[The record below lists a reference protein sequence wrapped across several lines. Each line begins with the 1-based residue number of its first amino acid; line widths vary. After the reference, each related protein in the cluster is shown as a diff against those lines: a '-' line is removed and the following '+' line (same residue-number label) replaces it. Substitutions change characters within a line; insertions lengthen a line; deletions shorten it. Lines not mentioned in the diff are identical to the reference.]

1 MQEKTEEEMEGV
13 PAQVPAGEVPAM
25 QGKPEGFKQL
35 WRETDLLLGFVSY
48 AGKRGHYFLGDFD
61 DIDVNDLVNRVFSVL
76 IDGHR
81 FGDVYVV
88 RSGKGYHVLNFTN
101 VLSLPDYVKILDE
114 IGADKMFVKWVKKV
128 RYGILRVSRRSSHGK
143 VPSLECIVT
152 SRNRLPENETAKSW
166 YFWLLGQENS
176 YKSVRR
182 VRVYGNWRRK
192 KHEMES
198 L

>member
-1 MQEKTEEEMEGV
+1 MQEKTEEKMEGV
-13 PAQVPAGEVPAM
+13 PAQVPSREMPIV

-48 AGKRGHYFLGDFD
+48 AGKRGHYFLADFD
-61 DIDVNDLVNRVFSVL
+61 DVGLEELVKRVFSIL
-76 IDGHR
+76 MDRHG

-101 VLSLPDYVKILDE
+101 VLSLNEYAKILDE
-114 IGADKMFVKWVKKV
+114 MGADKMFVKWVKKV

-143 VPSLECIVT
+143 VPHLECIVV
-152 SRNRLPENETAKSW
+152 SRHRLPENAFAKWW
-166 YFWLLGQENS
+166 YFTLLDAENS

-192 KHEMES
+192 KHDAVAE
-198 L
+198 

>member
-13 PAQVPAGEVPAM
+13 PAQVPTGEVPAV

-61 DIDVNDLVNRVFSVL
+61 GIGVDDLVDRVFSVL
-76 IDGHR
+76 IDRHR

-88 RSGKGYHVLNFTN
+88 RSGRGYHVLNFTN
-101 VLSLPDYVKILDE
+101 VLSLDGYAKILDE
-114 IGADKMFVKWVKKV
+114 MGADRMFVKWVKKV

-143 VPSLECIVT
+143 VPCLECIVV
-152 SRNRLPENETAKSW
+152 SKYKLPENGFAKWW
-166 YFWLLGQENS
+166 YFTLLDAENS

-192 KHEMES
+192 KHEVEG